1 MVGSLHCNEIQIRLL
16 VVVVV
21 DAAAAAAVY
30 VADVGAAV
38 GWMDDSLRILASRLL
53 LRPEH
58 GCGENSG

>member
-1 MVGSLHCNEIQIRLL
+1 VDGSLHCNEIQIRLV

-21 DAAAAAAVY
+21 DAAASAY

-58 GCGENSG
+58 GCGKNSG